1 MLLTVKPPP
10 HNGILPHEYAALPS
24 SPLPHG
30 RLDHRHQRH
39 ALTLTALYAPR
50 VSSPNSPIA
59 PVSPPTL
66 SAYSPRSDA
75 AMDSANRSLPSM
87 PATPAPRE
95 RDVPAMAAP
104 MNTSMPNLPSP
115 PPQWQ
120 NESMRQWLQ
129 TKAEEYRR
137 EQEEERT
144 RQESYRL
151 DQRRVEQSMLR
162 ESLKAGVPPC
172 MVPLIFASMGG
183 GCNLQW
189 IQQHMSQLHGCSS
202 QPHILPQ
209 QASHTLPQSQPQP
222 QPQPQQY
229 LPPQQQP
236 VNQQHQQK
244 QEQKPAPLPSQPTS
258 SSVAHHRR
266 PQYTQSQSMPPPSQ
280 MPAAAQSVAPENP
293 CQSRM
298 IPPNPYASQLPPNI
312 KVGQPEPLSP
322 SSTASYGRSSS
333 LRLRNQPTSQTAPDA
348 GLLSHINTSVLHIQ
362 QPSNI
367 SYTTTSSST
376 SVPLQQASSLAKCD
390 AGTPSQS
397 QRQPQS
403 SPSIYFHHWVPPG
416 QSQPNTPSTKTPN
429 NSPYSGNPS
438 SHLHS
443 EHQISPKKRKA
454 QFVHQPAPPPPR
466 SDTVTS
472 QFLPGR
478 VSPKGAGRS
487 GGQLR
492 HHRQQQDQEPRHG
505 DLPESGRP
513 GGQIHMTSLS
523 SPTDQGD
530 IQSTSRG
537 RSNSDRER
545 KCGQSSNNN
554 AQFAGDHNGRSHGN
568 YPDAGSRDDS
578 RGGREE
584 GGGGG
589 GGHELS
595 ASYNSR
601 SSSFNVYGPNYG
613 HSHESAGPSNSGPGT
628 DTNNYQ
634 SPAAR
639 SPIHAREDR
648 PQQST
653 GT

>member
-1 MLLTVKPPP
+1 MLLTVKPHP

-95 RDVPAMAAP
+95 RDVPVMAAP
-104 MNTSMPNLPSP
+104 MNTSMSNLPAP

-222 QPQPQQY
+222 QPQQY

-236 VNQQHQQK
+236 LNQQHQQK

-258 SSVAHHRR
+258 SSGAHHHR

-298 IPPNPYASQLPPNI
+298 IPPNPYASQLSPNI
-312 KVGQPEPLSP
+312 KVGHSSQPEPLSP
-322 SSTASYGRSSS
+322 SSTASYGRASS
-333 LRLRNQPTSQTAPDA
+333 LRLQDQPTSQTAQCF
-348 GLLSHINTSVLHIQ
+348 I
-362 QPSNI
+362 
-367 SYTTTSSST
+367 
-376 SVPLQQASSLAKCD
+376 
-390 AGTPSQS
+390 
-397 QRQPQS
+397 
-403 SPSIYFHHWVPPG
+403 
-416 QSQPNTPSTKTPN
+416 
-429 NSPYSGNPS
+429 
-438 SHLHS
+438 
-443 EHQISPKKRKA
+443 
-454 QFVHQPAPPPPR
+454 
-466 SDTVTS
+466 
-472 QFLPGR
+472 
-478 VSPKGAGRS
+478 
-487 GGQLR
+487 
-492 HHRQQQDQEPRHG
+492 
-505 DLPESGRP
+505 
-513 GGQIHMTSLS
+513 
-523 SPTDQGD
+523 
-530 IQSTSRG
+530 
-537 RSNSDRER
+537 SNS
-545 KCGQSSNNN
+545 
-554 AQFAGDHNGRSHGN
+554 H
-568 YPDAGSRDDS
+568 P
-578 RGGREE
+578 
-584 GGGGG
+584 
-589 GGHELS
+589 
-595 ASYNSR
+595 
-601 SSSFNVYGPNYG
+601 
-613 HSHESAGPSNSGPGT
+613 T
-628 DTNNYQ
+628 
-634 SPAAR
+634 
-639 SPIHAREDR
+639 SPI
-648 PQQST
+648 PQLLHRRRCPCSRHPH
-653 GT
+653 